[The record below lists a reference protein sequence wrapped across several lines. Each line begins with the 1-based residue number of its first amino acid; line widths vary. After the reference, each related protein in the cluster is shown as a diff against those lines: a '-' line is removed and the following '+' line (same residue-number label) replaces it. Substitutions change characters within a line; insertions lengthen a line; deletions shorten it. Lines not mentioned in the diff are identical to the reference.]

1 MAAQEI
7 FNVRTLDKVTDEQR
21 QLAKAGVHATNYG
34 VSAHTLSRS
43 LGITKAAAEKFIDRW
58 LQAHPKIKQWQDHIT
73 LQLQATGM
81 VKNIYGYR
89 LKWLGRIDYHAI
101 HAALAWGPQSSVAIY
116 TRNLMIS
123 LQNLIDEYK
132 AYDEIQL
139 LLQTHDSLN
148 WQIHKDHTEKWERR
162 IKLLAQRQVAPYDD
176 PLTIGFDIVRKQE
189 SWGI

>member
-1 MAAQEI
+1 
-7 FNVRTLDKVTDEQR
+7 
-21 QLAKAGVHATNYG
+21 
-34 VSAHTLSRS
+34 
-43 LGITKAAAEKFIDRW
+43 
-58 LQAHPKIKQWQDHIT
+58 
-73 LQLQATGM
+73 M
-81 VKNIYGYR
+81 V
-89 LKWLGRIDYHAI
+89 
-101 HAALAWGPQSSVAIY
+101 
-116 TRNLMIS
+116 S